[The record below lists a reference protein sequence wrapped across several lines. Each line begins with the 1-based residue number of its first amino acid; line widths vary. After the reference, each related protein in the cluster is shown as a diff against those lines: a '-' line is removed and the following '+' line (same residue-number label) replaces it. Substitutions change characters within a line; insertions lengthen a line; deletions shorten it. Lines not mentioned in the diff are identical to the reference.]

1 MEPSSYSIFET
12 LQESLIIKKNDRKKQ
27 NPTDKNLLTK
37 NTMKKI
43 ILGICLIFLSFLTR
57 AQAKNGLEGII
68 VEKYYISTAKDT
80 VNSAIGG
87 KLPIGSTTY
96 RIYVDL
102 LPGYKF
108 QAAFGIPG
116 HELRIATTTSF
127 FNNEDQG
134 ATIPNVI
141 PDHNLGDN
149 TVMLDSWIS
158 VGAASESN
166 LGILKTEDDGQGTIK
181 NVNGILRN
189 DNPMMGISLEKQ
201 DGLIGGVAERV
212 TAFGIDSIIKI
223 FGNSNDNY
231 AFEFKTSNGSWAAM
245 NGSVGPT
252 SENKILIAQLTTNGK
267 LSFKLNI
274 QIGTPSGGVEQYVA
288 ENPQGDQIKF
298 SALTFPLLR
307 TSHK

>member
-1 MEPSSYSIFET
+1 
-12 LQESLIIKKNDRKKQ
+12 
-27 NPTDKNLLTK
+27 
-37 NTMKKI
+37 MKKI
-43 ILGICLIFLSFLTR
+43 LLAICLIFLSFLTQ
-57 AQAKNGLEGII
+57 AQNGLENII

-134 ATIPNVI
+134 ATIPNII

-166 LGILKTEDDGQGTIK
+166 LGVLKAEDNGQGTIK
-181 NVNGILRN
+181 NSNGILRN
-189 DNPMMGISLEKQ
+189 ENPMMGISLVNQ
-201 DGLIGGVAERV
+201 DGLIEGVAERV

-223 FGNSNDNY
+223 FGNINGKYGS
-231 AFEFKTSNGSWAAM
+231 EFKTSNGSWAAM

-288 ENPQGDQIKF
+288 ENPQGNQIKF
-298 SALTFPLLR
+298 SKLSFPLPII
-307 TSHK
+307 SHK